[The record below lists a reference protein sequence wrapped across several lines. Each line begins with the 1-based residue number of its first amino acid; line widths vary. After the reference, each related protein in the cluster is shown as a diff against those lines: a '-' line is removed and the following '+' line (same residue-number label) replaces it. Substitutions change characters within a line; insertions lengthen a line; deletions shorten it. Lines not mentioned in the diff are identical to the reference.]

1 MRSMEMSAKTVEAA
15 VQAACEALGV
25 DRDDINVS
33 YEVLEF
39 PTRKLFKTIPAKV
52 LVKVEEPEAEKPA
65 EVSTK
70 PAEVVEISDETAP
83 EIQKEVVED
92 MVEEAE
98 LAPVPGEEVEVPLDI
113 DADPRL
119 QAAVDYLTP
128 IFNLMGV
135 ENFTFTAVKKGAA
148 TVLKV
153 SGEHMGALIGRR
165 GETMESLSYLASLVV
180 NRMEGPYVKLGLDVG
195 GYRNKR
201 EDDLSALARRIA
213 DRVIRTGCYY
223 EMEPMNPYER
233 HIIHTAIAEID
244 GVRSESKGDGPARHV
259 VLYSTDPDACNLPDR
274 DNARNQRGGRRDGG
288 RGPRLR
294 RHTVKHSRV
303 LHMGYTEVKVSC
315 KLLPA
320 GIIVGMNHLR
330 IRCIGDRIA
339 RLNRSGSINH
349 ILVKNRMIHE
359 SAELFKNIALISGA
373 DVRAKIR
380 LDSETRKIRLCFD
393 RRLLRVIE
401 LPCIAFHS
409 AAIFFRKLSCI
420 GGCDFFIGKQGLT
433 QLLRQILIRRKC
445 ILRHADKHLRIR
457 IGNSEVPRF
466 SMIELVLRDME
477 QHRFWML
484 F

>member
-180 NRMEGPYVKLGLDVG
+180 NRMEGPYVKLGIDVG

-201 EDDLSALARRIA
+201 EDDLTALAVRIA
-213 DRVIRTGCYY
+213 NRVIRTGCYY

-233 HIIHTAIAEID
+233 HIIHTAVAEIE
-244 GVRSESKGDGPARHV
+244 GVRSESKGEGPDRRV
-259 VLYSTDPDACNLPDR
+259 VIYSTDPNASNLPDR
-274 DNARNQRGGRRDGG
+274 DAPRGRRSGPNRGNRNGRSFNGNRGPRNDNRRGGGYRGNSSRPPRDNRGGSRNGG
-288 RGPRLR
+288 RGYGRPSSVPEREFARAPRDPNAR
-294 RHTVKHSRV
+294 PQA
-303 LHMGYTEVKVSC
+303 
-315 KLLPA
+315 PA
-320 GIIVGMNHLR
+320 RTAR
-330 IRCIGDRIA
+330 IHDGD
-339 RLNRSGSINH
+339 
-349 ILVKNRMIHE
+349 
-359 SAELFKNIALISGA
+359 
-373 DVRAKIR
+373 D
-380 LDSETRKIRLCFD
+380 FD
-393 RRLLRVIE
+393 MFGKIE
-401 LPCIAFHS
+401 L
-409 AAIFFRKLSCI
+409 
-420 GGCDFFIGKQGLT
+420 
-433 QLLRQILIRRKC
+433 
-445 ILRHADKHLRIR
+445 
-457 IGNSEVPRF
+457 
-466 SMIELVLRDME
+466 
-477 QHRFWML
+477 
-484 F
+484 

>member
-65 EVSTK
+65 EVSAK

-92 MVEEAE
+92 MLEEAE

-195 GYRNKR
+195 G
-201 EDDLSALARRIA
+201 
-213 DRVIRTGCYY
+213 
-223 EMEPMNPYER
+223 
-233 HIIHTAIAEID
+233 
-244 GVRSESKGDGPARHV
+244 
-259 VLYSTDPDACNLPDR
+259 
-274 DNARNQRGGRRDGG
+274 
-288 RGPRLR
+288 
-294 RHTVKHSRV
+294 
-303 LHMGYTEVKVSC
+303 
-315 KLLPA
+315 
-320 GIIVGMNHLR
+320 
-330 IRCIGDRIA
+330 
-339 RLNRSGSINH
+339 
-349 ILVKNRMIHE
+349 
-359 SAELFKNIALISGA
+359 
-373 DVRAKIR
+373 
-380 LDSETRKIRLCFD
+380 
-393 RRLLRVIE
+393 
-401 LPCIAFHS
+401 
-409 AAIFFRKLSCI
+409 
-420 GGCDFFIGKQGLT
+420 
-433 QLLRQILIRRKC
+433 
-445 ILRHADKHLRIR
+445 
-457 IGNSEVPRF
+457 
-466 SMIELVLRDME
+466 
-477 QHRFWML
+477 
-484 F
+484 

>member
-15 VQAACEALGV
+15 VQAACDALGV

-39 PTRKLFKTIPAKV
+39 PARKLFKTIPAKV
-52 LVKVEEPEAEKPA
+52 LVKVEEPEAAPAPVAEEKPA

-83 EIQKEVVED
+83 AIEKAVVEE
-92 MVEEAE
+92 MVEDAE
-98 LAPVPGEEVEVPLDI
+98 LAPVAEDEVEIPLDI
-113 DADPRL
+113 AADPRL

-135 ENFTFTAVKKGAA
+135 ENFTFSAVKKGAA
-148 TVLKV
+148 TILKV

-180 NRMEGPYVKLGLDVG
+180 NRMEGSYVKLGLDVG

-244 GVRSESKGDGPARHV
+244 GVRSESKGEGPARHV

-274 DNARNQRGGRRDGG
+274 DNARNQRGGRREGGRGQRRDGG
-288 RGPRLR
+288 RGYRGNG
-294 RHTVKHSRV
+294 SR
-303 LHMGYTEVKVSC
+303 G
-315 KLLPA
+315 P
-320 GIIVGMNHLR
+320 
-330 IRCIGDRIA
+330 
-339 RLNRSGSINH
+339 RSGRDGVRGGYRGQRSDRGPRYGGPRSN
-349 ILVKNRMIHE
+349 VPAREFADTPRDPDAKPMAPKTTERIHDGDDF
-359 SAELFKNIALISGA
+359 AFG
-373 DVRAKIR
+373 KI
-380 LDSETRKIRLCFD
+380 EF
-393 RRLLRVIE
+393 
-401 LPCIAFHS
+401 
-409 AAIFFRKLSCI
+409 
-420 GGCDFFIGKQGLT
+420 
-433 QLLRQILIRRKC
+433 
-445 ILRHADKHLRIR
+445 
-457 IGNSEVPRF
+457 
-466 SMIELVLRDME
+466 
-477 QHRFWML
+477 
-484 F
+484 

>member
-233 HIIHTAIAEID
+233 HIIHTAVAEIE
-244 GVRSESKGDGPARHV
+244 GVRSESKGEGPDRRV
-259 VLYSTDPDACNLPDR
+259 VIYSTDPNASNLPDR
-274 DNARNQRGGRRDGG
+274 DAPHGRRSGPNRGNRNGRSFNGNRGPRNDNRRGGGYRGSSSRPPRDNRGGSRNGG
-288 RGPRLR
+288 RGYGRPSSVPERTYAPRD
-294 RHTVKHSRV
+294 
-303 LHMGYTEVKVSC
+303 
-315 KLLPA
+315 A
-320 GIIVGMNHLR
+320 
-330 IRCIGDRIA
+330 
-339 RLNRSGSINH
+339 
-349 ILVKNRMIHE
+349 E
-359 SAELFKNIALISGA
+359 SAAPVAPKRTERVDDFA
-373 DVRAKIR
+373 DFSFGK
-380 LDSETRKIRLCFD
+380 
-393 RRLLRVIE
+393 IE
-401 LPCIAFHS
+401 L
-409 AAIFFRKLSCI
+409 
-420 GGCDFFIGKQGLT
+420 
-433 QLLRQILIRRKC
+433 
-445 ILRHADKHLRIR
+445 
-457 IGNSEVPRF
+457 
-466 SMIELVLRDME
+466 
-477 QHRFWML
+477 
-484 F
+484 

>member
-52 LVKVEEPEAEKPA
+52 LVKVEEPEAEKPT

-233 HIIHTAIAEID
+233 HIIHTAVAEIE
-244 GVRSESKGDGPARHV
+244 GVRSESKGEGPDRRV
-259 VLYSTDPDACNLPDR
+259 VIYSTDPNASNLPDR
-274 DNARNQRGGRRDGG
+274 DAPRGRRSGPNRGNRNGRSFNGNRGPRNDNRRGGGYRGNSSRPPRDNRGGSRNGG
-288 RGPRLR
+288 RGYGRPSSVPEREFASAPRDPNAR
-294 RHTVKHSRV
+294 PQA
-303 LHMGYTEVKVSC
+303 
-315 KLLPA
+315 PA
-320 GIIVGMNHLR
+320 RTAR
-330 IRCIGDRIA
+330 IHDGD
-339 RLNRSGSINH
+339 
-349 ILVKNRMIHE
+349 
-359 SAELFKNIALISGA
+359 
-373 DVRAKIR
+373 D
-380 LDSETRKIRLCFD
+380 FD
-393 RRLLRVIE
+393 MFGKIE
-401 LPCIAFHS
+401 L
-409 AAIFFRKLSCI
+409 
-420 GGCDFFIGKQGLT
+420 
-433 QLLRQILIRRKC
+433 
-445 ILRHADKHLRIR
+445 
-457 IGNSEVPRF
+457 
-466 SMIELVLRDME
+466 
-477 QHRFWML
+477 
-484 F
+484 